1 MDEEKIKQENIM
13 LVEKTKKMIEEMTM
27 TPVQKEKLRNPKY
40 DTIPNSP
47 SRKSN
52 ALSYDKNLINV
63 ALIDSQTDLKLTV
76 RNMANK
82 ISEMSVYIQSL
93 EKENKQK
100 DDIIT
105 SLNQKLYSNNEKIS
119 NLNKRIIE
127 ERHEDVVVEN
137 SKLKRKI
144 MALEKSLNE
153 NIFMYE
159 EIIKEYKEK
168 LKNITND
175 HKEKTTRLDR
185 LCNDKQSLVSD
196 NEQMKKTIEDHSK
209 TIKNYSYTIQE
220 KETKE
225 RQLCIRVEELENH
238 IKVLLSIINNLKQKE
253 QNEYSKKKQLL
264 NHIHLFFNNK

>member
-27 TPVQKEKLRNPKY
+27 APVQKEKLRNPKF
-40 DTIPNSP
+40 DTIANSP

-119 NLNKRIIE
+119 NLNKKIIE
-127 ERHEDVVVEN
+127 ERHEDVIVEN

-168 LKNITND
+168 LKNITNE

-196 NEQMKKTIEDHSK
+196 NEQMKKTIEDNSK
-209 TIKNYSYTIQE
+209 TIQNYSYTIQE

-225 RQLCIRVEELENH
+225 RQLCMRVEELENH
-238 IKVLLSIINNLKQKE
+238 IKVLLSIINNLQQKE
-253 QNEYSKKKQLL
+253 NNDYLKKKQLL